1 MVTDT
6 RSKGFDADTRG
17 RKVVFVAN
25 CVPNRS
31 VSNRTATTVASQ
43 PPAIRAVIRL
53 ALDHDV
59 EVVPMPC
66 PERSCFFAQRWG
78 GVRADFDN
86 PAFRRRCQLFAEQV
100 LDQVMAYQATGRE
113 IVGIVMRDGSPT
125 CGVKRACVAVDAKPP
140 WSGMIWQVPQQRF
153 ADTEGVFSEILQT
166 EAKRRGLDDLHL
178 LAVPEVPPPDSSE
191 SLVQIRRA
199 MSSTSLHMER
209 SVEARPL
216 EELRAE
222 G

>member
-1 MVTDT
+1 MSTLTYSKAFDDDTD
-6 RSKGFDADTRG
+6 ARG

-25 CVPNRS
+25 CVPNRTGS
-31 VSNRTATTVASQ
+31 TLASQ

-53 ALDHDV
+53 AVDHDV

-66 PERSCFFAQRWG
+66 PERSCYFAQRWG

-100 LDQVMAYQATGRE
+100 LDQVMAYRTTGRDV
-113 IVGIVMRDGSPT
+113 VGIVMRDGSPT
-125 CGVKRACVAVDAKPP
+125 CGVTRSCVAVDTKSS

-153 ADTEGVFSEILQT
+153 ADTEGVFSEVLQA
-166 EAKRRGLDDLHL
+166 EARRRGLEELQM
-178 LAVPEVPPPDSSE
+178 LAVPETPIPEASE

-199 MSSTSLHMER
+199 MGSR
-209 SVEARPL
+209 
-216 EELRAE
+216 RAVAL
-222 G
+222 GVTPG